1 MGPTQG
7 DPAAGRTAVRVLVAD
22 DSEFARR
29 NAAKVVAHL
38 GGEVVGEAATG
49 RQAVERYRALR
60 PDLVLMDITMPE
72 MQGVDAVEAIMKEDP
87 AARIVMV
94 TSVGHQEV
102 VRRALGLGARYF
114 LMKPLQFEEAVAA
127 LRFVLETP
135 AGAETLA
142 EGGMGNAEYP
152 QPGAENREPG
162 TDAPAI
168 RDPQSAAE
176 PPGASAAGAEG
187 TAHAG

>member
-1 MGPTQG
+1 MGPTVG
-7 DPAAGRTAVRVLVAD
+7 EPGAGRAAFRALVAD

-29 NAAKVVAHL
+29 NAAKVIARL

-94 TSVGHQEV
+94 TSLGHQEV

-135 AGAETLA
+135 
-142 EGGMGNAEYP
+142 
-152 QPGAENREPG
+152 
-162 TDAPAI
+162 DSAI
-168 RDPQSAAE
+168 RDPQSAMGE
-176 PPGASAAGAEG
+176 
-187 TAHAG
+187 TAHAD

>member
-1 MGPTQG
+1 V
-7 DPAAGRTAVRVLVAD
+7 DGRTAFRALVVD

-29 NAAKVVAHL
+29 NAAKVIAHL
-38 GGEVVGEAATG
+38 GGQVVGEAATG

-72 MQGVDAVEAIMKEDP
+72 MQGMDAVEAIMKEDP

-114 LMKPLQFEEAVAA
+114 LMKPLRFDEAVAA

-135 AGAETLA
+135 DSPCR
-142 EGGMGNAEYP
+142 N
-152 QPGAENREPG
+152 
-162 TDAPAI
+162 
-168 RDPQSAAE
+168 PQSAIGE
-176 PPGASAAGAEG
+176 AG
-187 TAHAG
+187 HAR